1 MSSFFDLPEESFSK
15 STGSKGFTE
24 DPNIYDPN
32 PDKYNGSY
40 KSVIRFIPYMKDK
53 TKSKYTKYTC
63 KIWNPL
69 SKEKL
74 IVDCPSNAGDPS
86 FLWTLESVI
95 RSLKK
100 DEPELHENLSKSFSR
115 WYTHTS
121 PIYIKK
127 DPQRPDLEGQ
137 IKFIQFRSQINDF
150 IEQQMN
156 PEDVDGII
164 STRKINPYHLLE
176 GKDFL
181 CVVSKKTKEFRDWSK
196 CKFMDEVTPL
206 VFKVGEKQIAASG
219 DEKIVKALQEF
230 LTHNTPD
237 MDKYLHVSWEEETY
251 AQVADAL
258 VSTIP
263 NTVLEMAIQKSKDHK
278 MNSLIKERMST
289 KRAVSQT
296 SKSTFEEDPLAFGG
310 TTINQQTSHSSSSAS
325 SADSDDEY
333 DDLFKDL

>member
-1 MSSFFDLPEESFSK
+1 MSSFFDLPEDSFSK
-15 STGSKGFTE
+15 GSSQKGFTE

-40 KSVIRFIPYMKDK
+40 KSVVRFIPYMKDK

-69 SKEKL
+69 TKEKVV
-74 IVDCPSNAGDPS
+74 VDCPSNEEKPS

-100 DEPELHENLSKSFSR
+100 EEPELHENLSRSFSR

-156 PEDVDGII
+156 PEDVDGMV

-176 GKDFL
+176 GRDFL

-206 VFKVGEKQIAASG
+206 VFKVGEKQIAASN

-230 LTHNTPD
+230 LTKNTPD
-237 MDKYLHVSWEEETY
+237 MDKYYHVAWTEDTY
-251 AQVADAL
+251 EQVADAL
-258 VSTIP
+258 ASTIP
-263 NTVLEMAIQKSKDHK
+263 NSVLEMAIQKSKDQK
-278 MNSLIKERMST
+278 MNSLIKERMGL
-289 KRAVSQT
+289 KQKNAPKVSQ
-296 SKSTFEEDPLAFGG
+296 FEEDPLSFGG
-310 TTINQQTSHSSSSAS
+310 TTVNQQTMSTSTSS
-325 SADSDDEY
+325 DSDDEY

>member
-1 MSSFFDLPEESFSK
+1 MSFFDLPEESFSK
-15 STGSKGFTE
+15 GSSTKGFTE
-24 DPNIYDPN
+24 DPNVYDPN

-40 KSVIRFIPYMKDK
+40 KSVFRFTPYLTDK

-69 SKEKL
+69 TKEKL
-74 IVDCPSNAGDPS
+74 VVDCPSNEDKPS

-95 RSLKK
+95 RSFKK
-100 DEPELHENLSKSFSR
+100 EEPEMFEQLSKSFSR
-115 WYTHTS
+115 WYTHVS

-137 IKFIQFRSQINDF
+137 IKFLQFRSQINDL

-156 PEDVDGII
+156 PEDVDGMV

-181 CVVSKKTKEFRDWSK
+181 CIVSKKTKEYRDWSK
-196 CKFMDEVTPL
+196 CKFMDEVSPL
-206 VFKVGEKQIAASG
+206 VFKVGEKQIAASN
-219 DEKIVKALQEF
+219 DDKIIKALQEF
-230 LTHNTPD
+230 LTKNTPD
-237 MDKYLHVSWEEETY
+237 MEKYFHISWQEETY
-251 AQVADAL
+251 TQVADAL

-263 NTVLEMAIQKSKDHK
+263 ATVLEMTIQKSKDQK
-278 MNSLIKERMST
+278 LNSLIKERLTQKHVGKSS
-289 KRAVSQT
+289 SQ
-296 SKSTFEEDPLAFGG
+296 KSAIDEDPLSFGG
-310 TTINQQTSHSSSSAS
+310 TTVTTKTTVDTSSN
-325 SADSDDEY
+325 SDDEY